1 MSRVFTAHAPA
12 GADPAAT
19 LLIEDRW
26 RFWAFALPLPWALW
40 NRHWLLAV
48 AAAAVMAAQA
58 DMVSAGQPATA
69 ALLGLGLRLALGLEG
84 GAAARLDRRLRRWR
98 ELGAVLADDA
108 EEAETRWF
116 AQGRARP

>member
-26 RFWAFALPLPWALW
+26 RVGAFAFPLLWALW
-40 NRHWLLAV
+40 SRHWLVAIAALAV
-48 AAAAVMAAQA
+48 LAAQA
-58 DMVSAGQPATA
+58 DLVAGGRPAVA
-69 ALLGLGLRLALGLEG
+69 ALLGLGLRLALGFEG

-108 EEAETRWF
+108 EEAELRWF
-116 AQGRARP
+116 ADGRARA